1 MRLLCG
7 HLTLVCKCTEHSSL
21 WPVLMPWQMQHMSG
35 EMLYT
40 DFFQLKFKLQLIS
53 FYIFI
58 FFPGICA
65 LAFAGIEYAGKAWMQ
80 GETSWS
86 SPAQI
91 QIYMIKTLIP
101 VSGFLLIIAGISEVF
116 RSIIALQTGQ
126 WPERLVAAEE
136 TEKILMRK
144 NSEGVLVED
153 IKEGS
158 K

>member
-1 MRLLCG
+1 MAGAYALSNAAHVRGDVIYRLFPIK
-7 HLTLVCKCTEHSSL
+7 VQASIDI
-21 WPVLMPWQMQHMSG
+21 VLYF
-35 EMLYT
+35 L
-40 DFFQLKFKLQLIS
+40 F
-53 FYIFI
+53 

-91 QIYMIKTLIP
+91 QIYMIKSLIP
-101 VSGFLLIIAGISEVF
+101 VSGFLLIIAGIGEVF
-116 RSIIALQTGQ
+116 RAIITLQTGK
-126 WPERLVAAEE
+126 WPERIVAAEE

-144 NSEGVLVED
+144 NSEGILVED
-153 IKEGS
+153 IREGS